1 MGSTYNGLNLCIH
14 EAIEGFSVKFYLVDL
29 FVVYLIVAAPIAA
42 AAIVGRYSEYCII
55 ISCFQYGYGYTSV
68 TPAMDYSF
76 SA

>member
-1 MGSTYNGLNLCIH
+1 MCSLATDPQLYFITQFVH
-14 EAIEGFSVKFYLVDL
+14 LVDL